1 MFTRLNKAFALSER
15 IFLVGDI
22 LEKNLQS
29 NSGKIITSKSLL
41 NDWIVSFN
49 EIIDFKSSTNIA
61 SFDIFLDVRIKY
73 KGKDDLL
80 KKVLFAIDIFLL
92 VNLDTGITKV

>member
-1 MFTRLNKAFALSER
+1 M
-15 IFLVGDI
+15 